1 VTSGTKVLLDGW
13 LGVLQLPRPQYV
25 IVAEDVRIG
34 KPNPEGYSKAREQL
48 SLSRG
53 VPGQFLVMEDAPAG
67 IEAGKTAGCKVLAVA
82 TTHTV
87 EQLKAAG
94 ADWVVRDHSY
104 VQIEDGESSG
114 EFRFIFHD
122 LL

>member
-13 LGVLQLPRPQYV
+13 LGVLQLPQPQYV

-34 KPNPEGYSKAREQL
+34 KPNPEGYSKAWEQL
-48 SLSRG
+48 SQSCG
-53 VPGQFLVMEDAPAG
+53 VPGQVLVMEDAPAG
-67 IEAGKTAGCKVLAVA
+67 IEAGKAAGCKVLAVA
-82 TTHTV
+82 TTHSV

-94 ADWVVRDHSY
+94 ADWVVRDHRY
-104 VQIEDGESSG
+104 VQIEDGESSS